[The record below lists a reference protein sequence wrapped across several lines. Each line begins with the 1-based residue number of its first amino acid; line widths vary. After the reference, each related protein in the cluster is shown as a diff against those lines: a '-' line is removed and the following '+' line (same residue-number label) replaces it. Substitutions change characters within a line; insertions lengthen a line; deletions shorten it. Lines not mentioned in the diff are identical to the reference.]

1 MADAASATRAV
12 LRDPQAQGDT
22 HAISYHLPVHYF
34 VTGATGFVGSYVTS
48 QLLAA
53 GHDVTALVR
62 TREDGLDIAEYG
74 VRPHIGSVTNKEGL
88 RPGIRGVDG
97 VIHSAGHRVTFSKR
111 KTMHAVNVVGSRNVF
126 ELVRELSIPKC
137 VFTST
142 LNAFSDTK
150 GIAVDESH
158 RFTGKH
164 LTEYDRVRAEVH
176 FDLALPMMNK
186 GVPIVA
192 LLPGMVYGPRD
203 TSPMAHLISRA
214 MLNRVL
220 AVSATT
226 AYSWA
231 HVMDVAHA
239 HLLAMQFGRPGESY
253 IVGGPG
259 HTVREALKIAGK
271 SAGRKR
277 DPIPIPSWLARGAG
291 TVVRELSYVVPRWRR
306 TADRLRI
313 AAGVTYLGDDSKARQ
328 ELGFA
333 PRSLAEGLPDAAR
346 ASLGEMIEGS

>member
-1 MADAASATRAV
+1 MRWLWTVSILRSSAS
-12 LRDPQAQGDT
+12 DP
-22 HAISYHLPVHYF
+22 ISYHLPVHYF
-34 VTGATGFVGSYVTS
+34 VTGATGFVGGYLTS

-74 VRPHIGSVTNKEGL
+74 VRPHIGSVTDKEGM
-88 RPGIRGVDG
+88 RRGVRGVDG
-97 VIHSAGHRVTFSKR
+97 VFHSAGHRLAFADR
-111 KTMHAVNVVGSRNVF
+111 KMMHAVNVLGSRNVF

-137 VFTST
+137 VLTST
-142 LNAFSDTK
+142 LNVFSDTK
-150 GIAVDESH
+150 GVAVDESH

-176 FDLALPMMNK
+176 FGVALPMMGN
-186 GVPIVA
+186 GIPIVA
-192 LLPGMVYGPRD
+192 LMPGMVYGPRD
-203 TSPMAHLISRA
+203 TSAMAHLIMRA
-214 MLNRVL
+214 MLGRVL

-239 HLLAMQFGRPGESY
+239 HILAMQFGRPGESY
-253 IVGGPG
+253 IVGGPA
-259 HTVREALKIAGK
+259 HTVRAALVVAGK
-271 SAGRKR
+271 SAGKKR
-277 DPIPIPSWLARGAG
+277 EPIPIPSWLARSAAA
-291 TVVRELSYVVPRWRR
+291 VVRPLSHVVPPWRR

-328 ELGFA
+328 ELGFD
-333 PRSLAEGLPDAAR
+333 PRSLADGMPDAAR
-346 ASLGEMIEGS
+346 ATLEEMIEDG